1 MNMQRSTRM
10 IFFFLSSLA
19 FLLFV
24 AGCREPSMNP
34 TQSPL
39 PFPPTATSSFTPTP
53 TVTSS
58 PTPTTAAPTSSTP
71 TSGSLPLAI
80 IETGKGTIKIE
91 MYPQDAPNTV
101 ANFIYLAKKGFYN
114 GLTFHRVEPGFVIQG
129 GDPNGNGTGG
139 PGYHIKA
146 EFNSRKH
153 LTGTVAMARSND
165 PNSAGSQFYICLAPQ
180 PSLDGKYTVF
190 GQVIEGMDVVQKIQ
204 VGDKMLKVTVENA
217 EGYPEPKKLP

>member
-1 MNMQRSTRM
+1 MQKSIRM
-10 IFFFLSSLA
+10 LFLFLSLLASL
-19 FLLFV
+19 FFV
-24 AGCREPSMNP
+24 TGCREPSMNP

-39 PFPPTATSSFTPTP
+39 PFPPTATPSP
-53 TVTSS
+53 TVTST
-58 PTPTTAAPTSSTP
+58 TPSSSETP

-80 IETGKGTIKIE
+80 IETEKGTIKFE

-101 ANFIYLAKKGFYN
+101 ANFVYLAKRGFYD
-114 GLTFHRVEPGFVIQG
+114 GLTFHRVEPGFVVQG

-153 LTGTVAMARSND
+153 LTGTVAMARSDD

-180 PSLDGKYTVF
+180 PALDGKYTVF

-217 EGYPEPKKLP
+217 ENYPEPEKLP